1 MVNMMNKTAIT
12 NFLTTLQE
20 FSSERDNI
28 RNARRD
34 CFLYK
39 WNQITLEKIEY
50 GIMLFHHKPSMLND
64 YINEI
69 KEDKTYDK

>member
-1 MVNMMNKTAIT
+1 MNKTAIT

-20 FSSERDNI
+20 FSSEHDNI

-34 CFLYK
+34 CCQYK
-39 WNQITLEKIEY
+39 WDQITLEKIEY

-69 KEDKTYDK
+69 RNDNGYTTN